1 MKNIAFILILITVT
15 VFIGCSK
22 TSPSTHLTKAQVL
35 TIAKPLLPLRAGEA
49 YCESFTN
56 GTWTVWA
63 ADDGTIK
70 GGEDTIVGGGSTVL
84 TIRDSDGKV
93 LGETVNL

>member
-1 MKNIAFILILITVT
+1 MKNIAFILILVALTL
-15 VFIGCSK
+15 FIGCSK
-22 TSPSTHLTKAQVL
+22 GSPSIHLTKAQVL
-35 TIAKPLLPLRAGEA
+35 TIAKPLLPLRAGES
-49 YCESFTN
+49 YYESFTN